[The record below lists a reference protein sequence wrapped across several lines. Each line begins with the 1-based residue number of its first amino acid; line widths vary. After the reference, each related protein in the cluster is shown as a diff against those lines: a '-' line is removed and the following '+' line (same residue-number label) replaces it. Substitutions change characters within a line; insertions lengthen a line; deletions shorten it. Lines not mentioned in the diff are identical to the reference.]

1 MEKIIKVSQ
10 SDYKLLNK
18 LSRETFL
25 ETFLKDN
32 KEKDIYDYIE
42 KNLNEVVL
50 KQELC
55 NVDSM
60 FYFIFKQE
68 ELAGFIKLNINE
80 SQTEQI
86 ATNAIEIER
95 IYLKKEFQG
104 CGLGQLL
111 INFAINKSNMLK
123 KDFLWL
129 GVWEKNY
136 QAQKFYKKIG
146 FEKCDEHIFYMGD
159 DPQTDYILKLDLKK

>member
-95 IYLKKEFQG
+95 IYLKK
-104 CGLGQLL
+104 
-111 INFAINKSNMLK
+111 NFKVVA
-123 KDFLWL
+123 
-129 GVWEKNY
+129 
-136 QAQKFYKKIG
+136 
-146 FEKCDEHIFYMGD
+146 
-159 DPQTDYILKLDLKK
+159 